1 MKKSKDKI
9 LVGITG
15 GIGSGKTTFCRMLA
29 EKGFKVFYADLI
41 ARELYLKDKKLLKQL
56 VEVCSKNILDFKGII
71 ILPKLREFIFSNK
84 KNYEQ
89 INSIVHPVVINYL
102 RKEIQKAKEKV
113 IIIEAALIFESKF
126 NQELDYVITVYSNK
140 KTRLER
146 MKKRDAIRKS
156 DVEKIMKFQ
165 MDEKKKIRKSDFV
178 IVNNKSKEDLVKQV
192 ELISNVLK
200 AIK

>member
-1 MKKSKDKI
+1 LKKSKNKI

-56 VEVCSKNILDFKGII
+56 VKVCSKNILDFKGII

-102 RKEIQKAKEKV
+102 KKEIQKAKEKV

-126 NQELDYVITVYSNK
+126 NQEMDYVITVYSNK

-146 MKKRDAIRKS
+146 MKKRDVMRKS
-156 DVEKIMKFQ
+156 EVEKIMKFQ

-178 IVNNKSKEDLVKQV
+178 IINNKSKEDLVKQV

>member
-56 VEVCSKNILDFKGII
+56 VKVCSKNILNFKGII
-71 ILPKLREFIFSNK
+71 ILPKLKEFIFSNK

-102 RKEIQKAKEKV
+102 KKEIQEAKEKV

-126 NQELDYVITVYSNK
+126 NQEMDYVITVYSNK

-165 MDEKKKIRKSDFV
+165 MDEKKKISKSDFV
-178 IVNNKSKEDLVKQV
+178 IVNNKSEEDLVKQA

>member
-56 VEVCSKNILDFKGII
+56 VKVCSKNILNFKGII
-71 ILPKLREFIFSNK
+71 ILPKLKEFIFSNK

-102 RKEIQKAKEKV
+102 KKEIQEAKEKV

-126 NQELDYVITVYSNK
+126 NQEMDYVITVYSNK

-178 IVNNKSKEDLVKQV
+178 IVNNKSEEDLVKQAG
-192 ELISNVLK
+192 LISNVLK